1 MSFERDNETP
11 PALNNFSV
19 LHGHSLQQY
28 YGSSTGAPLNPQ
40 RLNRNNVSPAPSA
53 PPVSSPSVGGGYPF
67 PMYSSNS
74 FPRYSVSMNLAAQ
87 KLSTQ
92 SQQNSLSSIGTPAL
106 HSSSEPTFSGAAS
119 THMARQL
126 TYAQLSRQSASP
138 HHHART
144 AAAMARN
151 TPVGSTVTITDPNN
165 PSKSFNGLIGKGRQE
180 EDSRTGAKPPTS
192 SSSTGLQDHT
202 WTTLDLGGMGIKNL
216 SPALC
221 SYTFLTILYM
231 NHNNLSFLT
240 PAISNLVNLKTLD
253 VSGNKLTSIPPEL
266 GLLINL
272 RELLLFDNNL
282 VTLPSELGTLYQLE
296 VLGLEGNPIQ
306 ADIKNLLMKEGTAAV
321 IMSLR
326 ENAPG
331 TIRL

>member
-1 MSFERDNETP
+1 
-11 PALNNFSV
+11 
-19 LHGHSLQQY
+19 
-28 YGSSTGAPLNPQ
+28 
-40 RLNRNNVSPAPSA
+40 
-53 PPVSSPSVGGGYPF
+53 
-67 PMYSSNS
+67 
-74 FPRYSVSMNLAAQ
+74 
-87 KLSTQ
+87 
-92 SQQNSLSSIGTPAL
+92 
-106 HSSSEPTFSGAAS
+106 
-119 THMARQL
+119 
-126 TYAQLSRQSASP
+126 
-138 HHHART
+138 
-144 AAAMARN
+144 
-151 TPVGSTVTITDPNN
+151 
-165 PSKSFNGLIGKGRQE
+165 
-180 EDSRTGAKPPTS
+180 
-192 SSSTGLQDHT
+192 
-202 WTTLDLGGMGIKNL
+202 
-216 SPALC
+216 
-221 SYTFLTILYM
+221 M